1 MDMESGKQQL
11 ITAIK
16 KYQCILWVVLV
27 GVFLMLLPQNTEESE
42 VPSSQEVSSQQDL
55 ESELAVI
62 LSRIAGVGDAQ
73 VLLTEAS
80 GSNTI
85 YQMDAGQNQGNL
97 DTVVVMDGN
106 RQETGLVKQILP
118 PAYRGAIVVC
128 QGAAS
133 ANVRLSVINAVK
145 SVTGLSSD
153 CITVLEMK

>member
-16 KYQCILWVVLV
+16 KYQYILWVVLV
-27 GVFLMLLPQNTEESE
+27 GVFLMLLPQKTEESE
-42 VPSSQEVSSQQDL
+42 VPFSQEVSSLQDL

-62 LSRIAGVGDAQ
+62 LSRIAGVGDAE

-85 YQMDAGQNQGNL
+85 YQMDAGQNQSNL